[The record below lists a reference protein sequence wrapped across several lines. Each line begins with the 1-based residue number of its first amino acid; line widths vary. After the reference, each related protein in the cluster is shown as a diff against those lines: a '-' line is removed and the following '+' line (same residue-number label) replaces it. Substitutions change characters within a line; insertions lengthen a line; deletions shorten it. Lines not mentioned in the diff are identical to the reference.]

1 MALLLQAHQFSP
13 MMTLLLEEKPLLE
26 EECLL
31 RKHLLPPTLT
41 LQDEDNKSK
50 NVMKNSL
57 KNELSKLIKVISY
70 DTSPDPPCSKFCKDY
85 KECQN
90 QKTICLYRKGH
101 HIFHWGDITLRHNVC
116 KCPSVFF
123 EKNF

>member
-1 MALLLQAHQFSP
+1 M
-13 MMTLLLEEKPLLE
+13 
-26 EECLL
+26 
-31 RKHLLPPTLT
+31 

>member
-1 MALLLQAHQFSP
+1 MN
-13 MMTLLLEEKPLLE
+13 KRY
-26 EECLL
+26 L
-31 RKHLLPPTLT
+31 RIENLKNP
-41 LQDEDNKSK
+41 NKSK